1 MTWFK
6 KVKVSG
12 ELGQLQKKEWLY
24 HLSVDPTE
32 RNNLAEKEPAQLA
45 SMKSQL
51 AAWDKQQVKPLW
63 PSLGEGAIAID
74 RTLKTKPV
82 PNEDYIYYAN

>member
-1 MTWFK
+1 
-6 KVKVSG
+6 
-12 ELGQLQKKEWLY
+12 
-24 HLSVDPTE
+24 
-32 RNNLAEKEPAQLA
+32 
-45 SMKSQL
+45 MKAQL